1 MTGTPDEGG
10 QGGVWHAI
18 ACPTRSPQESGF
30 LMRGLVLCD
39 DLSGNATPLA
49 YLVTPLPRPRPDLSA
64 PFAPGTGPGATA
76 PTATATATLARV
88 IDVLG
93 EIFAELA
100 CVVGTQVD
108 LVGGAVET
116 ERHCLG
122 RLPPIE
128 IVYEQHLNLLRH
140 GSQPFC

>member
-39 DLSGNATPLA
+39 DLSGNTTPLA

-64 PFAPGTGPGATA
+64 PFAPRTGPGATA
-76 PTATATATLARV
+76 PTPTATT
-88 IDVLG
+88 
-93 EIFAELA
+93 
-100 CVVGTQVD
+100 T
-108 LVGGAVET
+108 
-116 ERHCLG
+116 
-122 RLPPIE
+122 LPPLID
-128 IVYEQHLNLLRH
+128 LLADIFPDLPH
-140 GSQPFC
+140 ALATN